1 MTVFLIGTFI
11 AALLIGSMLA
21 LVLWVAVVIV
31 LVAAIVRVAFRQA
44 IGKSTR

>member
-11 AALLIGSMLA
+11 AALLIGSVLA

-31 LVAAIVRVAFRQA
+31 LVAAIVSVAFRPA
-44 IGKSTR
+44 IGKSAR